1 MSWGVVSRDAALTS
15 WARVLSSDGL
25 GMTAPTLSPKAGD
38 KVGAPTTF
46 FLPTAAREG
55 IYSPTLR
62 GPHFGGGVMATIR
75 DLLINRTI
83 HYVQPDQTVF
93 EAAGYMVACKV
104 GAVPVL
110 EGTSLVGIFSER
122 DIMSKVVTQR
132 LDPLTTRIGEVMS
145 TEIRALAPESSCEDA
160 MVMMQTHGV
169 RHLPVCDGKTLV
181 GFLSLR
187 DLLRHTLDEKSGE
200 ADMMRAY
207 IQTSV

>member
-1 MSWGVVSRDAALTS
+1 
-15 WARVLSSDGL
+15 
-25 GMTAPTLSPKAGD
+25 
-38 KVGAPTTF
+38 
-46 FLPTAAREG
+46 
-55 IYSPTLR
+55 
-62 GPHFGGGVMATIR
+62 MATIR

-93 EAAGYMVACKV
+93 EAARYMVASKV

-145 TEIRALAPESSCEDA
+145 TEIRSLAPESSCEDA
-160 MVMMQTHGV
+160 MVLMQTHGV
-169 RHLPVCDGKTLV
+169 RHLPVCDGRTLV